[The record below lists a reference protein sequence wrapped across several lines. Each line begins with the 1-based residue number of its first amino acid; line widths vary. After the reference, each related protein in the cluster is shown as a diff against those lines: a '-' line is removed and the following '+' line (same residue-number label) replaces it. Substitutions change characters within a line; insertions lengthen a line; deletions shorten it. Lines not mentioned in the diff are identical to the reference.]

1 MKEEDEEW
9 KHNRLSSPNTHELQ
23 VKQKPGHSQGSDEQ
37 AGACSATKAKQACSL
52 CHCQVFGQL
61 RLFLS
66 HSLPDPSANN
76 STLPSAALKLRMW
89 GQTPPCSRTGAAD
102 VSSVQI
108 NADGIKS
115 CTRKA
120 GEQWLES
127 SLQPQTMGARSL
139 PHQNEPRWR
148 CGGQLPNPSR
158 GVPALEYC

>member
-66 HSLPDPSANN
+66 HSLPDPSANS

-89 GQTPPCSRTGAAD
+89 GQTPPCSGTGAAD
-102 VSSVQI
+102 VSSV
-108 NADGIKS
+108 
-115 CTRKA
+115 
-120 GEQWLES
+120 
-127 SLQPQTMGARSL
+127 
-139 PHQNEPRWR
+139 
-148 CGGQLPNPSR
+148 
-158 GVPALEYC
+158 